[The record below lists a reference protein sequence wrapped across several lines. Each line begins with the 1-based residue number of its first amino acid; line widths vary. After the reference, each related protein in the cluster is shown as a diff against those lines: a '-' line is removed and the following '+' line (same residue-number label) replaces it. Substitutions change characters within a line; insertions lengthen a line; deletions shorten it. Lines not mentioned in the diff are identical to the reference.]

1 MPPTNHPLV
10 GVVMGSVSDREKMQ
24 PAVEVLDK
32 LGIPSET
39 VVLSAHRAP
48 DECAEYART
57 AAERGLRVL
66 IAGAGWSAA
75 LPGVLAAHTLL
86 PVIGVPLSGS
96 PLGGQDALYSMIQMP
111 PGVPVATVGIDTA
124 RNAAYLAARILALR
138 DPALAQAL
146 ADQREQARRSIVEPR

>member
-1 MPPTNHPLV
+1 MTQPSAPLV
-10 GVVMGSVSDREKMQ
+10 GIVMGSVSDREKMQ
-24 PAVEVLDK
+24 PAAEMLDK
-32 LGIPSET
+32 LGIPCES
-39 VVLSAHRAP
+39 VVLSAHRTP
-48 DECAEYART
+48 EECAEYART
-57 AAERGLRVL
+57 AQQRGLRVL

-124 RNAAYLAARILALR
+124 RNAAFLAARILALG
-138 DPALAQAL
+138 DATLAQAL
-146 ADQREQARRSIVEPR
+146 ADQREAARRSIVEPR